1 MSTRT
6 VREVDNHGYTH
17 LRKNVAIY
25 CRVSTGLQSQLN
37 SMSAQ
42 ASSLVQLIS
51 KKPFYKLV
59 DIYLDFKS
67 GKSESNRNEYL
78 RMLSDAKE
86 KKIDAVFTKNVSRFG
101 RNTEEFL
108 IAIRKLKEYG
118 VAVIIILGEQEN
130 EKQIDTSIMD
140 SELLITILSAYAE
153 SENTSR
159 RENQEW
165 AIKKRLEDGTSKL
178 YTKTCYG
185 YKKDENGNLITQPN
199 EASVVTNIFNWYL
212 SGFSILGII
221 RELHKQCIPSPT
233 GKDKWC
239 KRSVETILT
248 NDKYIGTATVYK
260 SFTKDNKRV
269 QNNGEH
275 QKYQINDNHPA
286 IIPIALFQQV
296 AELRQNRSNVEKT
309 ADGSHRKSS
318 KYSSKKS

>member
-6 VREVDNHGYTH
+6 IREVENYSYTP

-25 CRVSTGLQSQLN
+25 CRVSTGLQSQLH
-37 SMSAQ
+37 SMSTQ
-42 ASSLVQLIS
+42 ASSLVRRIS
-51 KKPFYKLV
+51 RKPYYRLV

-67 GKSESNRNEYL
+67 GKSQTTRNEFL

-86 KKIDAVFTKNVSRFG
+86 KKFDVVFTKNIPRLG

-108 IAIRKLKEYG
+108 TAIRELKDLG
-118 VAVIIILGEQEN
+118 IAVIFDFGDENN
-130 EKQIDTSIMD
+130 EKLIDTSTMD

-159 RENQEW
+159 HENQEW

-178 YTKTCYG
+178 YTKICYG
-185 YKKDENGNLITQPN
+185 YKKDLNGNLITNPD

-212 SGFSILGII
+212 SGYSVLGII
-221 RELHKQCIPSPT
+221 KELQKQQTPSPN
-233 GKDKWC
+233 GKEKWC
-239 KRSVETILT
+239 KRSIKTILT

-260 SFTKDNKRV
+260 SFTKNNKRI

-275 QKYQINDNHPA
+275 QKYQITDNHPA
-286 IIPIALFQQV
+286 IIPATLFQQV
-296 AELRQNRSNVEKT
+296 AEIKQKRSNVEKT
-309 ADGSHRKSS
+309 AEGTQRKSN
-318 KYSSKKS
+318 KYSSKKF